1 MYLDSPGISLMRMK
15 MLYSTVSNQNPTLLI
30 QDLDISEIDEISGGI
45 APLIIAGGVA
55 AAGILTGL
63 AIAYFAS

>member
-1 MYLDSPGISLMRMK
+1 

>member
-1 MYLDSPGISLMRMK
+1 MRMK
-15 MLYSTVSNQNPTLLI
+15 MLYSTVSNQSPTLLI